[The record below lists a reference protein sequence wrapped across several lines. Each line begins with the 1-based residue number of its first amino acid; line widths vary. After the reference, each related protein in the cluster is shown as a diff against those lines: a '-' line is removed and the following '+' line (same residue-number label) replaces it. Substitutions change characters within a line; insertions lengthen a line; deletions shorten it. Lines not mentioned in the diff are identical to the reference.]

1 MSNWQLWIT
10 WPRICWDM
18 LPTRNVEAHTGSTE
32 FGWLGINILEIWL
45 AKLKN
50 FGFVPEN
57 GENSVCLCMAQNCE
71 RTKLPDFW
79 CWASFWPQRIPPN
92 RWNQRPVNFV
102 WALKTQDPLA
112 VEPPKM
118 KNMRKSNWIM
128 SPRIGVKTK
137 NLKIIETT
145 TAVNGFLLKS
155 TNLDISTGF
164 AGVLLWVDTP
174 EIIKNQ
180 SKSLSTWLTLATT
193 SAVRQWWVKDSTGSK
208 WLPNLQGKS
217 SKYILVTD
225 CWPNIKSLLDFVVWD

>member
-1 MSNWQLWIT
+1 
-10 WPRICWDM
+10 M

-32 FGWLGINILEIWL
+32 FGWLCINILEIWL

-57 GENSVCLCMAQNCE
+57 GENSVCLCMALNCE

-92 RWNQRPVNFV
+92 RWNQRPGVKPRSLGG
-102 WALKTQDPLA
+102 WTTQKWKIC
-112 VEPPKM
+112 EP
-118 KNMRKSNWIM
+118 SNWIM

-137 NLKIIETT
+137 NQIKSKNIWNHHCSQWFPTKI
-145 TAVNGFLLKS
+145 NKS
-155 TNLDISTGF
+155 WHFYGICRDPPVGR
-164 AGVLLWVDTP
+164 
-174 EIIKNQ
+174 Q

-208 WLPNLQGKS
+208 WLPNQRE
-217 SKYILVTD
+217 IFEIHF
-225 CWPNIKSLLDFVVWD
+225 NRRLLT